1 VGPIH
6 VASSVGFSQQNNAL
20 YDAGRPAYSDD
31 TVDFLLNNTVFGPLL
46 KEIENS
52 QQNAAASS
60 AATTVAASSTPAAA
74 AAPSPRV
81 IRLLDLGAGT
91 GIFTRCL
98 WSRVRSFAS
107 AHADALQR
115 LGGVEFDV
123 FAVEPV
129 EGMRQRFRE
138 KCPKELTAQE
148 GSGASMPGV
157 ATGSVNVV
165 FAAQSF
171 HWFSTPESLR
181 EIARVLRKDRHSFFC
196 PVWNTRDESAANGF
210 TAALEAII
218 TPCYPADVPRQQSK
232 KWKQVFELPL
242 QGLIATDA
250 EAAAVES
257 SAEGLRPFVLQTSSH
272 HQDPAVSQRGDAD
285 LVLARVL
292 SISVIAA
299 LPKPE
304 QDAIADRVRTLLR
317 EHPDTKGKEQ
327 FEIPY
332 VADAYVYRRVAGP
345 V

>member
-1 VGPIH
+1 
-6 VASSVGFSQQNNAL
+6 
-20 YDAGRPAYSDD
+20 
-31 TVDFLLNNTVFGPLL
+31 VDFLLNNTVFGPLL

-107 AHADALQR
+107 AHAESLQR
-115 LGGVEFDV
+115 LDGGVEFDV

-138 KCPKELTAQE
+138 KCPKELTVLE

-157 ATGSVNVV
+157 ATGSVDVV

-171 HWFSTPESLR
+171 HWFSTPEALR
-181 EIARVLRKDRHSFFC
+181 EIARVLRKDRPSFFC
-196 PVWNTRDESAANGF
+196 PVWNTRDESAVNGF

-250 EAAAVES
+250 EAAGAGEPS
-257 SAEGLRPFVLQTSSH
+257 SEGLRPFVLQTSSH
-272 HQDPAVSQRGDAD
+272 RQDPAVSQRGDAD

-299 LPKPE
+299 LLKPE
-304 QDAIADRVRTLLR
+304 QDAIAERVRTLLR